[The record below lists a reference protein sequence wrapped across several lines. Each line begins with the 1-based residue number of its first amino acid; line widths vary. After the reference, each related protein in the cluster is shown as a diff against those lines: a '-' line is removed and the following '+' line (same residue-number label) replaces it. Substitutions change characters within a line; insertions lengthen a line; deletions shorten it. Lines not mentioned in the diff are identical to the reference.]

1 MRYSA
6 RKNQSVFILRVEWT
20 SAFKGFK
27 QQRRRRLQKRHL
39 KSEFAPAAS
48 NFIALTPSRLIDQML
63 ADCLELNTKGLYQS
77 SGKEKASCCL
87 VFPSSTK
94 LEITH
99 FHVVVV
105 QWRQRNVQKSVMHV
119 LSFCFDTINLLLFLP
134 FQLPSPS
141 SLLKLP
147 NIHSKELGSILL
159 RHRMN
164 KTSGFSVDT
173 IPGSW
178 ISLWRAYSKSFRFTG
193 YVPVD
198 WSRIRKEKSCRLKNI
213 RIRVDEALLFYFFQN
228 DDM

>member
-119 LSFCFDTINLLLFLP
+119 LSFCFDTINLLLFCRSSCRRRRRCL
-134 FQLPSPS
+134 S
-141 SLLKLP
+141 SLIFTVKNSARSCYVTGWKKHPDLASTRFRVHEF
-147 NIHSKELGSILL
+147 HSEERIQKVSD
-159 RHRMN
+159 
-164 KTSGFSVDT
+164 SPDT
-173 IPGSW
+173 
-178 ISLWRAYSKSFRFTG
+178 Y
-193 YVPVD
+193 
-198 WSRIRKEKSCRLKNI
+198 
-213 RIRVDEALLFYFFQN
+213 Q
-228 DDM
+228 